1 MIRILSA
8 KQGKQTRWFAG
19 VLSLLLLLL
28 IALAVFFFERKLQRE
43 VQFEVESQ
51 LKLNTAHIAEQF
63 ERRYRA
69 DLSYLHFLKDT
80 PPFPGIARALKNN
93 GVDPQDNQPIELWKT
108 RIATIFRSLIHNNS
122 ELLQLR
128 IIMPDGRE
136 FVRVDRR
143 RGKVE
148 RIPEAKLQDKSNKD
162 YVHETLDLSEEM
174 HFASRISLNFE
185 NNKVQ
190 RPFTPVLRIAMPLFD
205 ADNDLFGLL
214 VLNSS
219 ARQLIELLN
228 DDTAEYYLTD
238 HQGHYIY
245 GPEPV
250 FHYTRDLASPRLF
263 DDDFRLHSTAKGRV
277 DGAAKHGSVGMQVAI
292 QRELNSGYQG
302 PGHEMFITAIA
313 LPQQAAA
320 LLNERRLSSY
330 MLLAVVTLVLLLFM
344 GGIVLFYRNR
354 EQYQEDKAVYES
366 IIDGA
371 DEPIISFDTQL
382 NVQTYNSASLLI
394 FPSLAAS
401 ERQHK
406 ITDLIELPMDRL
418 QDAVS
423 FFKNEGGTKDT
434 DWYESYTLQD
444 QIRHVNFTVSPVR
457 GPDNQLVG
465 ITLFGRDTTK
475 EKLSEQQ
482 VKSANESLE
491 RLVQARTAE
500 LEAEKAKAVKASAV
514 KSAFI
519 STISHEMRTPLNG
532 ILGTLNLIR
541 REPLS
546 KKQLSYLE
554 MTETS
559 SSTLASLINDIL
571 DLSKIEAGKLELEQE
586 PLNPISVVE
595 HVVTSISLKAYE
607 KQLSLVVDV
616 TDIDFVELAGDAG
629 RIKQVVFN
637 LVSNAIKFTS
647 KGCVCVRAQTT
658 QEEGKVFLRVTVE
671 DTGVGIDKQNHHKI
685 FSAFT
690 QEDSGVSAEFGGTG
704 LGLSICK
711 NLCELMGGEI
721 GFESQ
726 KNVGSK
732 FYFTLPFA
740 LDTAKPKPH
749 ENTLDGRRFELYV
762 EDAREHSY
770 LSHVIGKYGG
780 TVVERDGEFVV
791 LDHDHP
797 HMQNMVDTPMYERTI
812 VLYSEFTHQNVTQG
826 YLAKLVKPIRLGAFL
841 SVFDQDAIAKMLKNQ
856 HQVMVPSI
864 QCTEQN
870 DLGGAT
876 VMIVDDNQIN
886 REVARGILQGIHAH
900 VVTCQSGH
908 EALSELL
915 NAEKNN
921 QPVFAVLMDCNMP
934 TMDGYQATRL
944 IREGKGGESFR
955 HIPVIAMTANAMSGE
970 RERCLAAGM
979 DDYVTKP
986 IQPKLLFDVLSKF
999 KSYQQPAMQNSTHQ
1013 SAATLS
1019 HGPSE
1024 QNVPVQETEH
1034 PPELSGKVLEVDGT
1048 IARLQ
1053 GDSELYL
1060 QICMLFY
1067 NKAPQKLLSLKEHSK
1082 KQDHAQVKQISHALR
1097 GQSADIGAQRL
1108 TQLLAKLEEGASHEN
1123 GAEYDTLVD
1132 RIEAQYLVLEQVLQE
1147 DVFNV
1152 SSASK
1157 QSNES

>member
-8 KQGKQTRWFAG
+8 KQDKSTRWFAG
-19 VLSLLLLLL
+19 VFSVFLLLL
-28 IALAVFFFERKLQRE
+28 IALALFFFEHKLQNE
-43 VQFEVESQ
+43 VKFEVTSQ
-51 LKLNTAHIAEQF
+51 LKKNTASIAEQF

-93 GVDPQDNQPIELWKT
+93 GVDPKDNQPIALWKT
-108 RIATIFRSLIHNNS
+108 RIATIFKSLIHNNS
-122 ELLQLR
+122 QLLQLR

-148 RIPEAKLQDKSNKD
+148 RISEAKLQDKSHKD
-162 YVHETLDLSEEM
+162 YVQETLDLAEEM
-174 HFASRISLNFE
+174 LFASRVSLNFE

-205 ADNDLFGLL
+205 TDNDLFGLL

-219 ARQLIELLN
+219 ARQLIDLLES
-228 DDTAEYYLTD
+228 DSAEYYLTD

-245 GPEPV
+245 GPESL
-250 FHYTRDLASPRLF
+250 FHFTRDLAKPRLF
-263 DDDFRLHSTAKGRV
+263 DDDFQLHSTAEGRV
-277 DGAAKHGSVGMQVAI
+277 DGAIKHGSQLMQVAI
-292 QRELNSGYQG
+292 QQELNSGYQG

-313 LPQQAAA
+313 LPQKAAA
-320 LLNERRLSSY
+320 LLNERRVSSY

-354 EQYQEDKAVYES
+354 ERYQEDKAVYES

-371 DEPIISFDTQL
+371 DEPIVSFDTQL

-406 ITDLIELPMDRL
+406 ITDLVALPMDRL
-418 QDAVS
+418 QEAVAY
-423 FFKNEGGTKDT
+423 FKHEDGPKDT

-444 QIRHVNFTVSPVR
+444 QTRHVNFTVSPVR

-482 VKSANESLE
+482 VKSANEGLE
-491 RLVQARTAE
+491 RLVQERTGE

-541 REPLS
+541 REPLT

-616 TDIDFVELAGDAG
+616 TDIEFIELVGDAG

-647 KGCVCVRAQTT
+647 KGGICVRGQTT
-658 QEEGKVFLRVTVE
+658 QEAGKIFLSITVE
-671 DTGVGIDKQNHHKI
+671 DTGVGIDKNNHHKI

-690 QEDSGVSAEFGGTG
+690 QEDSGISAEFGGTG

-726 KNVGSK
+726 KNIGSK

-740 LDTAKPKPH
+740 LDTAKAKPH
-749 ENTLDGRRFELYV
+749 EQTLEGQSFELHV
-762 EDAREHSY
+762 GDTRERSY
-770 LSHVIGKYGG
+770 LSHVISKYGG
-780 TVVERDGEFVV
+780 TVVERDGEFLVV
-791 LDHDHP
+791 DHDNP
-797 HMQNMVDTPMYERTI
+797 HIETLTESPMYERTI
-812 VLYSEFTHQNVTQG
+812 VLYSEFTHQSVAQG
-826 YLAKLVKPIRLGAFL
+826 FLAKLVKPIRLGAFL

-856 HQVMVPSI
+856 HQVLVPSI
-864 QCTEQN
+864 QCTEHN

-886 REVARGILQGIHAH
+886 REVARGILQGIHAN
-900 VVTCQSGH
+900 VVSYQSGH
-908 EALSELL
+908 EALSALL
-915 NAEKNN
+915 NFEKNS

-955 HIPVIAMTANAMSGE
+955 HLPVIAMTANAMSGE

-999 KSYQQPAMQNSTHQ
+999 KSYQQPDKPHLTPHAGN
-1013 SAATLS
+1013 
-1019 HGPSE
+1019 PSS
-1024 QNVPVQETEH
+1024 QVATEH
-1034 PPELSGKVLEVDGT
+1034 RTLAEVEQVSGLSGEVLDIDGT

-1067 NKAPQKLLSLKEHSK
+1067 NKAPQKLLSLKEQCN
-1082 KQDHAQVKQISHALR
+1082 KQAHAQVKQISHALR
-1097 GQSADIGAQRL
+1097 GQSGDIGAQRL
-1108 TQLLAKLEEGASHEN
+1108 TQLLAKLEEGAGRED
-1123 GAEYDTLVD
+1123 GADYSVLIES
-1132 RIEAQYLVLEQVLQE
+1132 IEAQYLVLEQVLQDE
-1147 DVFNV
+1147 VFNT

>member
-1 MIRILSA
+1 MIGILSV
-8 KQGKQTRWFAG
+8 KKNKQTRWFAG
-19 VLSLLLLLL
+19 AFSVCLLLMIVLAL
-28 IALAVFFFERKLQRE
+28 IFFERKLQGE
-43 VQFEVESQ
+43 VQFEVENQ
-51 LKLNTAHIAEQF
+51 LRQSAAHIAEQF

-93 GVDPQDNQPIELWKT
+93 GVDPQDNQPIDLWKS
-108 RIATIFRSLIHNNS
+108 RIATIFRSLIHNNA

-148 RIPEAKLQDKSNKD
+148 RIPEAKLQDKSHKD
-162 YVHETLDLSEEM
+162 YVQETLDLSEEM

-219 ARQLIELLN
+219 AKQLIELL
-228 DDTAEYYLTD
+228 DSDTGEYYLTD

-245 GPEPV
+245 GPDTV
-250 FHYTRDLASPRLF
+250 FHYTRDLGRPRMF
-263 DDDFRLHSTAKGRV
+263 DDDFKLHSTAKGRV
-277 DGAAKHGSVGMQVAI
+277 DGVYKHGTDTLQVAI
-292 QRELNSGYQG
+292 QQELNSGYQG

-313 LPQQAAA
+313 LPQQSSA

-344 GGIVLFYRNR
+344 GGIVVFYRNR
-354 EQYQEDKAVYES
+354 ERYQEDKAVYES

-401 ERQHK
+401 ERQHN

-418 QDAVS
+418 QGAVCY
-423 FFKNEGGTKDT
+423 FKSEGAPKDT
-434 DWYESYTLQD
+434 DWYEHYTVQD
-444 QIRHVNFTVSPVR
+444 EVRHVNFKVSPVR

-465 ITLFGRDTTK
+465 VTLFGRDTTK

-491 RLVQARTAE
+491 RQVKERTGE

-541 REPLS
+541 REPLT
-546 KKQLSYLE
+546 KNQLSYLE

-607 KQLSLVVDV
+607 KQLTLVVDV
-616 TDIDFVELAGDAG
+616 ADIDFIELVGDAG
-629 RIKQVVFN
+629 RIKQVIFN

-647 KGCVCVRAQTT
+647 KGCVCVRAETT
-658 QEEGKVFLRVTVE
+658 EDAGKIYLTVAVE
-671 DTGVGIDKQNHHKI
+671 DTGVGIDKNNHHKI

-690 QEDSGVSAEFGGTG
+690 QEDSGISAEFGGTG

-711 NLCELMGGEI
+711 NLCELMGGQI

-726 KNVGSK
+726 KNIGSK
-732 FYFTLPFA
+732 FSFTLPFA
-740 LDTAKPKPH
+740 LDTAKAKPH
-749 ENTLDGRRFELYV
+749 NDLLDGYRFELHV
-762 EDAREHSY
+762 DDGRERTF
-770 LSHVIGKYGG
+770 LSHVITKYGG
-780 TVVERDGEFVV
+780 TLVERNGEYLVV
-791 LDHDHP
+791 DHNHP
-797 HMQNMVDTPMYERTI
+797 HIENLTDTTAYARTI
-812 VLYSEFTHQNVTQG
+812 VLYSEFSQQNIAPG
-826 YLAKLVKPIRLGAFL
+826 CLAKLVKPIRLGHFL
-841 SVFDQDAIAKMLKNQ
+841 SVFDQNAIEKMLKNQ
-856 HQVMVPSI
+856 HQVHVPNI
-864 QCTEQN
+864 QHHAHS
-870 DLGGAT
+870 DLSGAT

-886 REVARGILQGIHAH
+886 REVARGILHGIDAD
-900 VVTCQSGH
+900 VVTYQSGH
-908 EALSELL
+908 EALSALL
-915 NAEKNN
+915 NFEKNS

-999 KSYQQPAMQNSTHQ
+999 MSYQKSDERQTHSLPDSDISQATESQ
-1013 SAATLS
+1013 SASNQAQMVS
-1019 HGPSE
+1019 D
-1024 QNVPVQETEH
+1024 
-1034 PPELSGKVLEVDGT
+1034 LSGQVLDVSGT
-1048 IARLQ
+1048 IERLQ
-1053 GDSELYL
+1053 GDIELYQ
-1060 QICMLFY
+1060 QICRLFY
-1067 NKAPQKLLSLKEHSK
+1067 DAASEKLLALKEHC
-1082 KQDHAQVKQISHALR
+1082 DALAHAQVKQISHALR
-1097 GQSADIGAQRL
+1097 GQSGDIGAQRL
-1108 TQLLAKLEEGASHEN
+1108 TQLLAKLEEKADQQDGTDYPA
-1123 GAEYDTLVD
+1123 LVE
-1132 RIEAQYLVLEQVLQE
+1132 RISDQFQALEQALQNE
-1147 DVFNV
+1147 VFEA
-1152 SSASK
+1152 SAVPK
-1157 QSNES
+1157 RSNES

>member
-8 KQGKQTRWFAG
+8 TQGKPTRWFAG
-19 VLSLLLLLL
+19 MFSVLLLLL
-28 IALAVFFFERKLQRE
+28 IALAVFFFERKLQNE
-43 VQFEVESQ
+43 VQFEVASQ
-51 LKLNTAHIAEQF
+51 LKHNTANMAEQF

-93 GVDPQDNQPIELWKT
+93 GVDPQDNQPIELWKN
-108 RIATIFRSLIHNNS
+108 RIATIFKSLIHNNS

-136 FVRVDRR
+136 FVRVDRL
-143 RGKVE
+143 RGKVA
-148 RIPEAKLQDKSNKD
+148 RIAEAKLQDKSHKD
-162 YVHETLDLSEEM
+162 YVQETLDLSEEM

-219 ARQLIELLN
+219 ARQLIELLESN
-228 DDTAEYYLTD
+228 SAEYFLTD

-250 FHYTRDLASPRLF
+250 FHYTRDLAKPRLF
-263 DDDFRLHSTAKGRV
+263 DDDFQLLSTAKGRV
-277 DGAAKHGSVGMQVAI
+277 DGVIKHGTQSMQIAI
-292 QRELNSGYQG
+292 QQELNSGYQG

-313 LPQQAAA
+313 PPQQANA

-330 MLLAVVTLVLLLFM
+330 VLLAVVVLVLLLFM

-354 EQYQEDKAVYES
+354 ERYQEDKVVYES

-371 DEPIISFDTQL
+371 DEPIVSFDTQL

-401 ERQHK
+401 DRQHN
-406 ITDLIELPMDRL
+406 ITDLVALPMDRL
-418 QDAVS
+418 QEAVTY
-423 FFKNEGGTKDT
+423 FKHEDGPKDT

-444 QIRHVNFTVSPVR
+444 QTRHVNFKVSPVR
-457 GPDNQLVG
+457 GPGNQLVG

-482 VKSANESLE
+482 VKSANEGLE
-491 RLVQARTAE
+491 RLVQERTGE

-541 REPLS
+541 REPLT

-616 TDIDFVELAGDAG
+616 ADIDFIELVGDAG

-647 KGCVCVRAQTT
+647 KGCVCVRGQTT
-658 QEEGKVFLRVTVE
+658 QEAGKVFLSVTVE
-671 DTGVGIDKQNHHKI
+671 DTGVGIDKNNHHKI

-726 KNVGSK
+726 KNIGSK

-740 LDTAKPKPH
+740 LDTAKPRPH
-749 ENTLDGRRFELYV
+749 ENTLGGRRFELHV
-762 EDAREHSY
+762 VDTRERSF
-770 LSHVIGKYGG
+770 LSHVINKYGG
-780 TVVERDGEFVV
+780 TVVEHEGEFVV
-791 LDHDHP
+791 VDHDNP
-797 HMQNMVDTPMYERTI
+797 HITTLVETPMYERAI
-812 VLYSEFTHQNVTQG
+812 VLYSEFTHQSVAEG
-826 YLAKLVKPIRLGAFL
+826 FLAKLVKPIRLGAFL
-841 SVFDQDAIAKMLKNQ
+841 SVFDQNAIAKMLKNQ
-856 HQVMVPSI
+856 HQVQVPNV
-864 QCTEQN
+864 QCNERN
-870 DLGGAT
+870 DLAGAT
-876 VMIVDDNQIN
+876 IMIVDDNQIN
-886 REVARGILQGIHAH
+886 REVARGILHGVHAN
-900 VVTCQSGH
+900 VMTCQSGH
-908 EALSELL
+908 EALSALL
-915 NAEKNN
+915 NFEKNN

-955 HIPVIAMTANAMSGE
+955 HLPVIAMTANAMSGE

-986 IQPKLLFDVLSKF
+986 IQPKLLFDALTKF
-999 KSYQQPAMQNSTHQ
+999 KSFQQPKK
-1013 SAATLS
+1013 
-1019 HGPSE
+1019 PSVT
-1024 QNVPVQETEH
+1024 QLPEH
-1034 PPELSGKVLEVDGT
+1034 PPSQTTTQDSAAGQNEQPPSLSGEVLDIDGT

-1067 NKAPQKLLSLKEHSK
+1067 NKAPQKLLSLKEQCN

-1097 GQSADIGAQRL
+1097 GQSGDIGAQRL
-1108 TQLLAKLEEGASHEN
+1108 TQLLAKLEEGASNED
-1123 GAEYDTLVD
+1123 GSEYSGLIES
-1132 RIEAQYLVLEQVLQE
+1132 IEAQYLVLEQVLQE
-1147 DVFNV
+1147 AVFNT
-1152 SSASK
+1152 SSDVRQGS
-1157 QSNES
+1157 ES

>member
-1 MIRILSA
+1 M
-8 KQGKQTRWFAG
+8 
-19 VLSLLLLLL
+19 
-28 IALAVFFFERKLQRE
+28 
-43 VQFEVESQ
+43 
-51 LKLNTAHIAEQF
+51 
-63 ERRYRA
+63 
-69 DLSYLHFLKDT
+69 
-80 PPFPGIARALKNN
+80 
-93 GVDPQDNQPIELWKT
+93 
-108 RIATIFRSLIHNNS
+108 
-122 ELLQLR
+122 
-128 IIMPDGRE
+128 
-136 FVRVDRR
+136 
-143 RGKVE
+143 
-148 RIPEAKLQDKSNKD
+148 
-162 YVHETLDLSEEM
+162 
-174 HFASRISLNFE
+174 
-185 NNKVQ
+185 
-190 RPFTPVLRIAMPLFD
+190 
-205 ADNDLFGLL
+205 
-214 VLNSS
+214 
-219 ARQLIELLN
+219 
-228 DDTAEYYLTD
+228 
-238 HQGHYIY
+238 
-245 GPEPV
+245 
-250 FHYTRDLASPRLF
+250 
-263 DDDFRLHSTAKGRV
+263 
-277 DGAAKHGSVGMQVAI
+277 
-292 QRELNSGYQG
+292 
-302 PGHEMFITAIA
+302 
-313 LPQQAAA
+313 
-320 LLNERRLSSY
+320 
-330 MLLAVVTLVLLLFM
+330 
-344 GGIVLFYRNR
+344 
-354 EQYQEDKAVYES
+354 
-366 IIDGA
+366 
-371 DEPIISFDTQL
+371 QL

-418 QDAVS
+418 QDAMS
-423 FFKNEGGTKDT
+423 YFKNEDGSKSKDT

-444 QIRHVNFTVSPVR
+444 QTRHVNFTVSPVR

-475 EKLSEQQ
+475 EKISEQQ

-541 REPLS
+541 REPLT

-607 KQLSLVVDV
+607 KQLTLVVDV

-647 KGCVCVRAQTT
+647 KGCVCVRALTT
-658 QEEGKVFLRVTVE
+658 KEEGKVYLTVTVE
-671 DTGVGIDKQNHHKI
+671 DTGVGIDKHNHHKI

-749 ENTLDGRRFELYV
+749 ENTLDGRRFELHV

-770 LSHVIGKYGG
+770 LSHVIDKYGG
-780 TVVERDGEFVV
+780 ILVEHDGEFVV

-797 HMQNMVDTPMYERTI
+797 HMQNLLDTPVYKRAI
-812 VLYSEFTHQNVTQG
+812 VLYSEFTHQNVAQG

-908 EALSELL
+908 EALSGLL

-999 KSYQQPAMQNSTHQ
+999 KSYQQPQRQYSSHQLEGTSST
-1013 SAATLS
+1013 A
-1019 HGPSE
+1019 PSE
-1024 QNVPVQETEH
+1024 QSVSVVKEEQT
-1034 PPELSGKVLEVDGT
+1034 PELSGEVLDVEGT

-1067 NKAPQKLLSLKEHSK
+1067 NKAPQKLLSLKEHCK
-1082 KQDHAQVKQISHALR
+1082 KQDHGQVKQISHALR

-1108 TQLLAKLEEGASHEN
+1108 TQLLAKLEEGARHEN
-1123 GAEYDTLVD
+1123 GADYQALVD
-1132 RIEAQYLVLEQVLQE
+1132 SIEAQYLVLEQVLQE
-1147 DVFNV
+1147 GVFNV
-1152 SSASK
+1152 SPASK
-1157 QSNES
+1157 QSNEN